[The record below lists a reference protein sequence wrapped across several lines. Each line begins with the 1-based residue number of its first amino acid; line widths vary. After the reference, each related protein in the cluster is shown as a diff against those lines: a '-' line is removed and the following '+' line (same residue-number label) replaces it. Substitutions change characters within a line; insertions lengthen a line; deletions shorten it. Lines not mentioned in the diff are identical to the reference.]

1 MSFMLAIISTAPN
14 ARRTPSFENCLIPSR
29 VPIKAPTITASAK
42 IHIASGRFETEEMC
56 PSRPKTEFV
65 RINSAAVPD
74 APLTEVQPKKM
85 ISGDKKIPP
94 PVPVNPESNPIDAP
108 VRTEIAICGCF
119 GSPVCLGVS

>member
-1 MSFMLAIISTAPN
+1 MSLILAIIRTTPR

-29 VPIKAPTITASAK
+29 VPINAPMITASAK

-56 PSRPKTEFV
+56 PSKPNTEFV
-65 RINSAAVPD
+65 RINRAAVPD

-94 PVPVNPESNPIDAP
+94 PVPVNPDSNPIDAP
-108 VRTEIAICGCF
+108 VRTEIATCGF
-119 GSPVCLGVS
+119 FVSPLDLGVS